1 MPLQNRVD
9 PAGNILR
16 DPARGMF
23 MGNRGGPLHNAAQ
36 QIVRRQENKSWITC
50 LTEFKNRRRALMQ
63 PGRYTEL
70 FFLDEATSLA
80 AGHRP
85 CFECR
90 RQDAL
95 AFADTLARA
104 QGLEQLK
111 APQIDALLAL
121 DRAVPPDD
129 ASRVIEPRQIS
140 ELPDGVMVRQGAT
153 FLVVLNGTL
162 RPWGFSGYGPKVTNV
177 RDTGETF
184 HLVTPAVTIAALRQ
198 GYRPVLHPS
207 AAD

>member
-23 MGNRGGPLHNAAQ
+23 MGNRGGPLHDAAQ
-36 QIVRRQENKSWITC
+36 HIVRKQKSGAWIVC
-50 LTEFKNRRRALMQ
+50 LTEFKNRRRKLMQ

-70 FFLDEATSLA
+70 FFLDEATALS

-90 RQDAL
+90 RRDAL

-104 QGLEQLK
+104 RGTERPK
-111 APQIDALLAL
+111 APQIDALLAR

-129 ASRVIEPRQIS
+129 ASRVIEAVQIS
-140 ELPDGVMVRQGAT
+140 ELPDGVMVRQGAA
-153 FLVVLNGTL
+153 FFVVLDGRL
-162 RPWGFSGYGPKVTNV
+162 RPWSFAGYGPRIAGT
-177 RDTGETF
+177 RDKGF
-184 HLVTPAVTIAALRQ
+184 HLVTPAVTIEAIRQ
-198 GYRPVLHPS
+198 GYRPILHPS
-207 AAD
+207 ATD

>member
-23 MGNRGGPLHNAAQ
+23 MGNRGGPLHDAAQ
-36 QIVRRQENKSWITC
+36 QIVRKQKSQAWITC
-50 LTEFKNRRRALMQ
+50 LTGFKNRRRTLMH

-70 FFLDEATSLA
+70 FFLDEATALA

-90 RQDAL
+90 RRDAL
-95 AFADTLARA
+95 AFSETLARS
-104 QGLEQLK
+104 QGVVKLK
-111 APQIDALLAL
+111 APQIDALVAR

-129 ASRVIEPRQIS
+129 ESRRIEAGQIK
-140 ELPDGVMVRQGAT
+140 ELPDGVMIRRDST
-153 FLVVLNGTL
+153 YLLVLDGRL
-162 RPWGFSGYGPKVTNV
+162 RPWSFSGYGPEATNV
-177 RDTGETF
+177 RVTGQTF
-184 HLVTPAVTIAALRQ
+184 HLVTPGVTIAAIRQ
-198 GYRPVLHPS
+198 GYRPILHPS
-207 AAD
+207 ATD